1 MSLISSTD
9 KQLVTPNFT
18 TSSEVVSVLSDYV
31 SVITNVRHTTLLKLM
46 YLDKVVVLYIHYY
59 HNNDDYDLEIVSE
72 LPYNNYS
79 YEELIAIYNQ
89 HKEVVVDYV
98 WFRNLINKCP

>member
-9 KQLVTPNFT
+9 KQLITPNFT
-18 TSSEVVSVLSDYV
+18 TSSEVVTVLANYV

-46 YLDKVVVLYIHYY
+46 YLDKVVMLYVHYY
-59 HNNDDYDLEIVSE
+59 RNNNDYDLEVVTE
-72 LPYNNYS
+72 LPYDTYS
-79 YEELIAIYNQ
+79 YEELVAIYNK

-98 WFRNLINKCP
+98 